1 MAVNS
6 AGLQIVSDGGIPQT
20 ITGYA
25 AEVISGGEFVNAS
38 GADSVS
44 SGVNSFITGDVVFNN
59 GASGLLCNGIAAS
72 NVASGAILTVY
83 TKGIFISRA
92 SATVTAGQEV
102 MVDGAEA
109 VEANST
115 AAKGIGRAINGG
127 TSGNYALIKLDL

>member
-44 SGVNSFITGDVVFNN
+44 SGANSFITSDIVFNN
-59 GASGLLCNGIAAS
+59 GASGLLCNGIAAH
-72 NVASGAILTVY
+72 NVASGAKLTVY

-109 VEANST
+109 VEASST
-115 AAKGIGRAINGG
+115 AAVGIGRAINGG